1 MVQDDLFAHAKTVAV
16 GLWPSEQLAAYLG
29 GKDASPSPAI
39 RSWAQFYVH
48 EAAKQICGMDTKEKR
63 RIALGKIPDTIRP
76 DVEAEIKRIWP
87 LFR

>member
-1 MVQDDLFAHAKTVAV
+1 MQDDLFAPAKPVAV

-29 GKDASPSPAI
+29 GKDTSPSPAI

-63 RIALGKIPDTIRP
+63 RIVLGKIPDAIRP

-87 LFR
+87 LLR